1 LTRGSNGRYD
11 PEVRPCVLALLS
23 LAALAGTGAAA
34 AGAAAEQRQLVDEV
48 VAVVDAHSIT
58 LSELAAE
65 TRIRM
70 VEQQGWQIGMASLDR
85 RLLAASLRRLVE
97 ERVVLSEVER
107 LKLFDLDRAE
117 VESAQARF
125 RARFPTPDA
134 YEAFAGRLE
143 MTDEEVASVLAR
155 EIRVARY
162 LENRLKL
169 AAQLRESEVDEAS
182 RAQPQ
187 IDRAAL
193 RQKLAREKY
202 DRLLA
207 ELLTELRRKA
217 SVRVLDPLDPGAVAV
232 PDDGVAEV
240 R

>member
-1 LTRGSNGRYD
+1 MR
-11 PEVRPCVLALLS
+11 AWLL
-23 LAALAGTGAAA
+23 LLLLA
-34 AGAAAEQRQLVDEV
+34 AGAPAAERQLLDEV

-58 LSELAAE
+58 LSELSAE

-70 VEQQGWQIGMASLDR
+70 VEQQGWQVGSGGLDR

-125 RARFPTPDA
+125 RARFPTPDT
-134 YEAFAGRLE
+134 YEAFAARLE
-143 MTDEEVASVLAR
+143 MTDEEIAAILAR

-162 LENRLKL
+162 LDNRLKL
-169 AAQLRESEVDEAS
+169 AAQLREGEVDDAA

-187 IDRAAL
+187 LDRAAL
-193 RQKLAREKY
+193 RQRLAREKY

-207 ELLTELRRKA
+207 ELLVELRRKA
-217 SVRVLDPLDPGAVAV
+217 SVRVLDALAPAAEGG
-232 PDDGVAEV
+232 GVAEA

>member
-1 LTRGSNGRYD
+1 
-11 PEVRPCVLALLS
+11 LL
-23 LAALAGTGAAA
+23 LLA
-34 AGAAAEQRQLVDEV
+34 AGAPAAERQLLDEV

-58 LSELAAE
+58 LSELSAE

-70 VEQQGWQIGMASLDR
+70 VEQQGWQVGSGGLDR

-125 RARFPTPDA
+125 RARFPTPDT
-134 YEAFAGRLE
+134 YEAFAARLE
-143 MTDEEVASVLAR
+143 MTDEEIAAILAR

-162 LENRLKL
+162 LDNRLKL
-169 AAQLRESEVDEAS
+169 AAQLREGEVDDAA

-187 IDRAAL
+187 LDRAAL
-193 RQKLAREKY
+193 RQRLAREKY

-207 ELLTELRRKA
+207 ELLVELRRKA
-217 SVRVLDPLDPGAVAV
+217 SVRVLDALAPAAEGG
-232 PDDGVAEV
+232 GVAEA